1 MRTLTILTLLC
12 ASVLGTSL
20 SARADDKFGPS
31 SERNPSM
38 LSYGFEGL
46 GTGALVGLSVG
57 YIVARRDGFEDS
69 DWRAV
74 GLGAGIGALSG
85 MGLGLGLGAAD
96 LASDRPGVG
105 GIVLR
110 DTLYGTGLGGLAGL
124 LGGGISAIVSNDAEH
139 VPFGAAIGGIAGAGV
154 GMIVGFIEGPRVVN
168 SRRHQ
173 ARLIAPTVVAAR
185 DTNNN
190 PVWMP
195 GAVGRF

>member
-1 MRTLTILTLLC
+1 MRILTILTVISVC
-12 ASVLGTSL
+12 VLGTSL

-46 GTGALVGLSVG
+46 GTGALVGLGIG
-57 YIVARRDGFEDS
+57 YLVARNDDFERS
-69 DWRAV
+69 DWRAI

-105 GIVLR
+105 GVVLR

-124 LGGGISAIVSNDAEH
+124 LGGGISAIVSGDGEH
-139 VPFGAAIGGIAGAGV
+139 VPFGAAIGGVAGAGV
-154 GMIVGFIEGPRVVN
+154 GMIVGFIEGPRMVH

-173 ARLIAPTVVAAR
+173 ARGFAPTVVAVR
-185 DTNNN
+185 DSSNN